1 MERWIKMLKRFNLVV
16 GIIVLL
22 AAISVPL
29 LLVESAAAAPG
40 EEDLASAAPTQ
51 MSRGLASGETVHPL
65 EEAHLTAEGHAKIRC
80 WAFLAAAIA
89 TGIGSL
95 AAGYA
100 VGQVG
105 TAAMGAVAEKPELM
119 GKSLIYVA
127 LAEGIAIY
135 GLLIAIIV
143 LAKV

>member
-1 MERWIKMLKRFNLVV
+1 MQRWVKMLKRMNVGV
-16 GIIVLL
+16 GIGALL
-22 AAISVPL
+22 IAISTPL
-29 LLVESAAAAPG
+29 VLVDSAMAQDEHGGAAMAP
-40 EEDLASAAPTQ
+40 ATS
-51 MSRGLASGETVHPL
+51 ETVHTL
-65 EEAHLTAEGHAKIRC
+65 EEAHLTAQGHAQIRC

>member
-1 MERWIKMLKRFNLVV
+1 MNGWVKMSKRLNV
-16 GIIVLL
+16 GLGI
-22 AAISVPL
+22 AAL
-29 LLVESAAAAPG
+29 LLFSSAPLAFLSSAMGQESGGAGVENVQGTDAATATAP
-40 EEDLASAAPTQ
+40 SN
-51 MSRGLASGETVHPL
+51 V
-65 EEAHLTAEGHAKIRC
+65 RC

-135 GLLIAIIV
+135 GLLISIIV

>member
-1 MERWIKMLKRFNLVV
+1 MERWITMSKRISV
-16 GIIVLL
+16 GIG
-22 AAISVPL
+22 
-29 LLVESAAAAPG
+29 AAALLFALSMPLVFVSSVTAQP
-40 EEDLASAAPTQ
+40 EDEVASTA
-51 MSRGLASGETVHPL
+51 TVHPL
-65 EEAHLTAEGHAKIRC
+65 EEAHLTAEGHARIRC
-80 WAFLAAAIA
+80 WAFMAAAVA

>member
-1 MERWIKMLKRFNLVV
+1 MERWLSMTRRFNTGLAVTALVV
-16 GIIVLL
+16 LTMALL
-22 AAISVPL
+22 SFVA
-29 LLVESAAAAPG
+29 SAAADESGSAGTPDAA
-40 EEDLASAAPTQ
+40 EQSHAEDEMTPD
-51 MSRGLASGETVHPL
+51 
-65 EEAHLTAEGHAKIRC
+65 EAHAKMRC
-80 WAFLAAAIA
+80 WAFLAAAAA

-95 AAGYA
+95 AAGHA

-105 TAAMGAVAEKPELM
+105 TAAMGAIAEKPELM

-135 GLLIAIIV
+135 GLLISIIV

>member
-1 MERWIKMLKRFNLVV
+1 MERWVRVSKRLNAVL
-16 GIIVLL
+16 GIGALVLL
-22 AAISVPL
+22 TCAPIAFISSAVAAGEEGAVDVP
-29 LLVESAAAAPG
+29 VSQPAAALP
-40 EEDLASAAPTQ
+40 E
-51 MSRGLASGETVHPL
+51 ASG
-65 EEAHLTAEGHAKIRC
+65 ADGHLVRC
-80 WAFLAAAIA
+80 WAFMAAAFA
-89 TGIGSL
+89 TGIGSV

-100 VGQVG
+100 VANVG

-135 GLLIAIIV
+135 GLLISIII

>member
-1 MERWIKMLKRFNLVV
+1 MERVMGVFKQVNIGLIVV
-16 GIIVLL
+16 
-22 AAISVPL
+22 AAILLSCAPL
-29 LLVESAAAAPG
+29 AFVGSAFGADDTQGEEHAEAKIELPHDSAAKV
-40 EEDLASAAPTQ
+40 S
-51 MSRGLASGETVHPL
+51 
-65 EEAHLTAEGHAKIRC
+65 C
-80 WAFLAAAIA
+80 WAFIAAALA
-89 TGIGSL
+89 TGIGSV

-100 VGQVG
+100 VSNVG
-105 TAAMGAVAEKPELM
+105 AAAMGAVAEKPELM

>member
-1 MERWIKMLKRFNLVV
+1 MERVMGIFKRINIGLIVV
-16 GIIVLL
+16 
-22 AAISVPL
+22 AAILLSCAPL
-29 LLVESAAAAPG
+29 ALMGS
-40 EEDLASAAPTQ
+40 ASASENTA
-51 MSRGLASGETVHPL
+51 GETVPGEVKVVMPH
-65 EEAHLTAEGHAKIRC
+65 ESSARVSC
-80 WAFLAAAIA
+80 WAFLAAALS
-89 TGIGSL
+89 TGLGSI

-100 VGQVG
+100 VSNVG